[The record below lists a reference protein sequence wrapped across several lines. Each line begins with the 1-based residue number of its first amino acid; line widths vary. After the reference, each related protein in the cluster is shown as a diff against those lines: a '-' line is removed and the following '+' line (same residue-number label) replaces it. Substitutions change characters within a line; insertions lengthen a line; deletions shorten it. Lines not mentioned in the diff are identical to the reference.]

1 MDTAQL
7 KEELITGIQA
17 EKNLNRNLLK
27 QYYKSNFY
35 AFGKDILGW
44 DFYEPLHKPL
54 CNFVIDNVKRK
65 QLLIELPR
73 GSFKSSTIT
82 VGYSVWQIVNNP
94 NVRILIV
101 NATYEMIKKFVSQ
114 IQDHLKK
121 NPKILEIY
129 GDLTK
134 DAPIW
139 NESTIKLRTE
149 NSFEIRE
156 PTLLGYGMTGNLVST
171 HFDII
176 LLDDLV
182 NWDNTTTLEQIDKVK
197 SFYKSTL
204 DLLEPFGEL
213 IIIGTPYHFG
223 DLYAWIEDEDEAI
236 HKNFAIFKKPAYTGD
251 WGEGDLLFPER
262 LGWERLGQLKRTQG
276 PRHFATQYML
286 RPILDEDAV
295 FKYDFRYYEETDLK
309 GIELLHYMAIDP
321 AFSQNR
327 DADKT
332 AFIVVGVDR
341 DNNWYILDIYAKRLS
356 PKETIDMIVNM
367 NQKWHPRVIAI
378 ETVAWQK
385 AVAQFMVDEIKQR
398 RISPLPIKFVK
409 PETSRSTGLSVPK
422 QYRIESL
429 EPRYASGQIFHN
441 KNLSQNDELEEQ
453 LRNFPRNDHD
463 DIIDALAYIEQ
474 IANVPRGMGSG
485 QEGDDGWN
493 DNSRSRGRG
502 GYLY

>member
-1 MDTAQL
+1 MDTEL
-7 KEELITGIQA
+7 KEQLIAGIQE
-17 EKNLNRNLLK
+17 EKALNKKLLQ
-27 QYYKSNFY
+27 QYYKSDFY

-54 CNFVIDNVKRK
+54 CNFVTDNVGRK

-73 GSFKSSTIT
+73 GSFKSSAVT
-82 VGYSVWQIVNNP
+82 VGYSVWKIVNNP

-114 IQDHLKK
+114 IQDHLRK
-121 NPKILEIY
+121 NPKIIEIY

-134 DAPIW
+134 EATIW

-149 NSFEIRE
+149 NSFEVRE

-176 LLDDLV
+176 ILDDLV
-182 NWDNTTTLEQIDKVK
+182 NWDNTTTLDQITKVK
-197 SFYKSTL
+197 SFYKATL
-204 DLLEPFGEL
+204 DLLEPHGEL

-223 DLYAWIEDEDEAI
+223 DLYAWIEDPDEPI
-236 HKNFAIFKKPAYTGD
+236 HRNFAIFKKPAYTGD
-251 WGEGDLLFPER
+251 WGEGELLFPER
-262 LGWERLGQLKRTQG
+262 LGWDRLAQLKRTQG

-286 RPILDEDAV
+286 KPILDEDAV
-295 FKYDFRYYEETDLK
+295 FKYEFRYFEETDLK
-309 GIELLHYMAIDP
+309 GVELLTYMAIDP
-321 AFSQNR
+321 AFSQSR

-332 AFIVVGVDR
+332 AMVVVSVDR
-341 DNNWYILDIYAKRLS
+341 ENTWYIRDIFAKRLS
-356 PKETIDMIVNM
+356 PKETLDMIINM
-367 NQKWHPRVIAI
+367 DQKWHPRVIAI

-385 AVAQFMVDEIKQR
+385 AVAQFMIDEIKQR

-409 PETSRSTGLSVPK
+409 PETSRATGLSEPK

-429 EPRYASGQIFHN
+429 EPRYATGQVFHN
-441 KNLSQNDELEEQ
+441 KYLEQNEELEEQ
-453 LRNFPRNDHD
+453 LRNFPKNDHD

-474 IANVPRGMGSG
+474 IASIPRGLQARG
-485 QEGDDGWN
+485 EDDGWE
-493 DNSRSRGRG
+493 DSARPRRKGS
-502 GYLY
+502 YLY